1 MTIGLVHSA
10 VGAHNIP
17 ESVRALSSLPH
28 IDYADHF
35 TIASQPQPQP
45 QPQPEPGLES
55 GPGQGQGQGHES
67 EPQPGW
73 GADAA
78 ATPERWARAM
88 FGDVPNAAELV
99 IWRGLLGFRLDRRRS
114 PATVAGWRIGGRGE
128 DWIRLETASWF
139 LTANLLVRTVD
150 GQVSLTTFLY
160 YDQPLG
166 NVVWPPLSALHRR
179 LVPGVLRGAAAR
191 IKVRREA

>member
-1 MTIGLVHSA
+1 MSGCSEMIVGLVHSA
-10 VGAHNIP
+10 VGADNLP
-17 ESVRALSSLPH
+17 ESVRALSSLPA

-35 TIASQPQPQP
+35 TIAAA
-45 QPQPEPGLES
+45 PEP
-55 GPGQGQGQGHES
+55 
-67 EPQPGW
+67 
-73 GADAA
+73 A

-99 IWRGLLGFRLDRRRS
+99 IWRGLLGLRLTRRRS
-114 PATVAGWRIGGRGE
+114 PTTVAGWQIGGRGE

-139 LTANLLVRTVD
+139 LTANLLVQTAG

-166 NVVWPPLSALHRR
+166 NVVWPPLSAIHRR
-179 LVPGVLRGAAAR
+179 LVPGVLRGAAAS
-191 IKVRREA
+191 IVGNDRRKH